1 MKSRVIIL
9 VSVIFFI
16 FNLVFAEDPGPP
28 KAKKWKGAR
37 KSSRVT
43 LEKKY
48 MNSPNFAG
56 ISKDVQKML
65 PHTENLKKIL
75 GFFNVAC

>member
-28 KAKKWKGAR
+28 KAKKWKGKGKPFIPMSESNNVKEL
-37 KSSRVT
+37 KS
-43 LEKKY
+43 
-48 MNSPNFAG
+48 
-56 ISKDVQKML
+56 I
-65 PHTENLKKIL
+65 
-75 GFFNVAC
+75 FFPFFKEALL